1 MEKKLNCKWGEN
13 MEKLYTIGEVS
24 KLLNV
29 PKSTI
34 RYWDEQ
40 GLIHSSRHEEND
52 YRLFDI
58 DAIFQI
64 YDIDFYRKLDV
75 PIKQMQN
82 LYGKTLEEH
91 YETIAQTEQR
101 IYLEKVELQKKHE
114 EILKRKEQL
123 KLMLAHQNNDF
134 PEETPPFEAIV
145 AVDSDDILD
154 SKAYL
159 ETYASFGS
167 VFDFSISDEMIY
179 GFCTD
184 EQTNALPMSKTV
196 WRKDPAK
203 KYRRF
208 LLKVE
213 VGNTKNN
220 NIDQV
225 KNELEKRGLKS
236 GRVIGQ
242 YLLTNTTKKDVF
254 EEYYQA
260 WLEIM

>member
-1 MEKKLNCKWGEN
+1 
-13 MEKLYTIGEVS
+13 
-24 KLLNV
+24 
-29 PKSTI
+29 
-34 RYWDEQ
+34 
-40 GLIHSSRHEEND
+40 
-52 YRLFDI
+52 
-58 DAIFQI
+58 
-64 YDIDFYRKLDV
+64 
-75 PIKQMQN
+75 
-82 LYGKTLEEH
+82 
-91 YETIAQTEQR
+91 
-101 IYLEKVELQKKHE
+101 
-114 EILKRKEQL
+114 
-123 KLMLAHQNNDF
+123 MLTHQNSDF
-134 PEETPPFEAIV
+134 PEEMPPFEAIV

-154 SKAYL
+154 SKSYL

-184 EQTNALPMSKTV
+184 EQTNDLPMSKTV

-220 NIDQV
+220 NVDQV

-260 WLEIM
+260 WLELM

>member
-1 MEKKLNCKWGEN
+1 
-13 MEKLYTIGEVS
+13 
-24 KLLNV
+24 
-29 PKSTI
+29 
-34 RYWDEQ
+34 
-40 GLIHSSRHEEND
+40 
-52 YRLFDI
+52 
-58 DAIFQI
+58 
-64 YDIDFYRKLDV
+64 
-75 PIKQMQN
+75 MQN

-220 NIDQV
+220 NVDQV
-225 KNELEKRGLKS
+225 KNKLEKQGLKS

>member
-13 MEKLYTIGEVS
+13 TEKLYTIGEVS

-134 PEETPPFEAIV
+134 PEETPPFE
-145 AVDSDDILD
+145 
-154 SKAYL
+154 
-159 ETYASFGS
+159 
-167 VFDFSISDEMIY
+167 
-179 GFCTD
+179 
-184 EQTNALPMSKTV
+184 
-196 WRKDPAK
+196 
-203 KYRRF
+203 
-208 LLKVE
+208 
-213 VGNTKNN
+213 
-220 NIDQV
+220 
-225 KNELEKRGLKS
+225 
-236 GRVIGQ
+236 
-242 YLLTNTTKKDVF
+242 
-254 EEYYQA
+254 
-260 WLEIM
+260 

>member
-1 MEKKLNCKWGEN
+1 

-123 KLMLAHQNNDF
+123 KLMLAHENSDF

-184 EQTNALPMSKTV
+184 EQMNALPMSKTV
-196 WRKDPAK
+196 WRKDQAK

-236 GRVIGQ
+236 
-242 YLLTNTTKKDVF
+242 
-254 EEYYQA
+254 
-260 WLEIM
+260 